1 MFILQDPETTF
12 FFLWLF
18 RCLSLV
24 LVVWAAWSDWRTFDL
39 PLPLTVPAAM
49 VAVSGEGLFGA
60 GWAVALAGAFAGFAV
75 LKTAQILARL
85 RHKKECLGT
94 GDAILMLSL
103 GALLGV
109 QALPWALALAVLA
122 VVIAAKLCRKTKSE
136 KIPFGPFLVGASLPV
151 GLIQWVV

>member
-1 MFILQDPETTF
+1 MFISQDPETTR

-18 RCLSLV
+18 RCSSLV
-24 LVVWAAWSDWRTFDL
+24 LVIWAAWHDWRSFEL
-39 PLPLTVPAAM
+39 PLSLTVPAAV
-49 VAVSGEGLFGA
+49 VAISGVGLLGA
-60 GWAVALAGAFAGFAV
+60 GWTYALLGAGVGFTI
-75 LKTAQILARL
+75 LKSAQLLARF

-136 KIPFGPFLVGASLPV
+136 KIPFGPFLVGGTLPV
-151 GLIQWVV
+151 AVGQWIC

>member
-1 MFILQDPETTF
+1 MFM
-12 FFLWLF
+12 LF

-24 LVVWAAWSDWRTFDL
+24 LVVWAAWSDWRTFEL
-39 PLPLTVPAAM
+39 PLPLTIPAAV
-49 VAVSGEGLFGA
+49 VAISGEGFFGA
-60 GWAVALAGAFAGFAV
+60 GWAHALLGAGVGFAI
-75 LKTAQILARL
+75 LKAAQLLARL

-94 GDAILMLSL
+94 GDAILMLSV

-136 KIPFGPFLVGASLPV
+136 KIPFGPFLVGACLPV
-151 GLIQWVV
+151 TVGQWIC